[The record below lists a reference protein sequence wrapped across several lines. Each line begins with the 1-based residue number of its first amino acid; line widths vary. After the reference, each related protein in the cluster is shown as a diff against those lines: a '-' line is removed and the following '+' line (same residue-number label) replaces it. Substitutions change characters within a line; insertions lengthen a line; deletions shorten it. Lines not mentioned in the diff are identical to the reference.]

1 MPVKSLPPNAW
12 GLYEMHGNVWEW
24 CDDYGRDY
32 AATAVADGVV
42 LDPAGQRGSGPEAP
56 RAVRGGSWFFDAGL
70 ARSAFR
76 LDLQRGRRIDDLGFR
91 FALRS
96 TSPGGPE
103 GHALGSGPE
112 GSQGFD
118 LEGQDA
124 PLADRRDADP
134 PRLRDRLPEWL
145 GGKPKPPNK
154 PGKKR

>member
-1 MPVKSLPPNAW
+1 MLFRS
-12 GLYEMHGNVWEW
+12 
-24 CDDYGRDY
+24 
-32 AATAVADGVV
+32 
-42 LDPAGQRGSGPEAP
+42 
-56 RAVRGGSWFFDAGL
+56 
-70 ARSAFR
+70 ARSAYR
-76 LDLQRGRRIDDLGFR
+76 VAPRRGNRFVYLGFR

-112 GSQGFD
+112 GHALGSGPEGRQGFD

-124 PLADRRDADP
+124 PLADLRDADP